1 MMNYLR
7 EATEKWLFHFARSDI
22 VKATMPMYS
31 ADMEMI
37 QKVEKIAK
45 KVFKGR

>member
-7 EATEKWLFHFARSDI
+7 KTDERWIFHFARSDI
-22 VKATMPMYS
+22 VKATMPMYN

-37 QKVEKIAK
+37 QKVGKIAK
-45 KVFKGR
+45 QVFKGR

>member
-7 EATEKWLFHFARSDI
+7 KVTEKWLFHFARSDI

-31 ADMEMI
+31 ADMEII
-37 QKVEKIAK
+37 QNIEKIAK
-45 KVFKGR
+45 EVFG